1 MWINLSIIA
10 LFAVK
15 GQAKD
20 AAVLIGGYV
29 GRFGRIED
37 FNHDLSVDVYTNHLS
52 DVEKVCQQ
60 TGNPPTVPD
69 LPFGT
74 SGHSGVFLPDS
85 GIHICGWFGNLTQQ
99 SSSCWKYDA
108 RISK

>member
-1 MWINLSIIA
+1 MWIHLSIIT

-20 AAVLIGGYV
+20 AAVLIGGY
-29 GRFGRIED
+29 IMED
-37 FNHDLSVDVYTNHLS
+37 FNHDFSVDVYTNHL
-52 DVEKVCQQ
+52 DDAEKVCQQ
-60 TGNPPTVPD
+60 TGSPPTVPN

-85 GIHICGWFGNLTQQ
+85 GIYICGWFGNLTQQ
-99 SSSCWKYDA
+99 SSSCWKYNP